1 MSILLNH
8 CLFFNDFYF
17 IEGNKIAEYE
27 MKTLTVK
34 MLSQYKIE
42 LKEGYEPDISWDV
55 VLKPYNGVWVRL
67 VSRN

>member
-1 MSILLNH
+1 
-8 CLFFNDFYF
+8 
-17 IEGNKIAEYE
+17 

-34 MLSQYKIE
+34 ILSQYKIE